1 MVVATQN
8 VRVKDRN
15 FTLFLSA
22 AAIRERVTALGQT
35 IREDFHG
42 QRPLLLGVLN
52 GAFIFMADLSR
63 AIADDLEINFIRYAS
78 YEGTTSSGTVTA
90 LLDIPDTVANRP
102 VIVVEDI
109 VDTGRTMQ
117 KIKQDLRQK
126 GAASVHLATLLLK
139 PESLEIPIQIDY
151 LGFEIEDRFVVG
163 YGLDYDGHGRQLSA
177 LYAETR

>member
-22 AAIRERVTALGQT
+22 AAIRERVTTLGQS
-35 IREDFHG
+35 IRKDFDG

-63 AIADDLEINFIRYAS
+63 AIAGELEIAFVRYAS
-78 YEGTTSSGTVTA
+78 YEGTTSSGTVKT
-90 LLDIPDTVANRP
+90 LLDIPDTVAGRP

-109 VDTGRTMQ
+109 VDTGHTMQ
-117 KIKQDLRQK
+117 KITQDLQKK
-126 GAASVHLATLLLK
+126 GAASVHLAALLLK
-139 PESLEIPIQIDY
+139 PEALQVPIEMDY
-151 LGFEIEDRFVVG
+151 VGFEIEDRFVVG
-163 YGLDYDGHGRQLSA
+163 YGLDYDGHGRQLSG
-177 LYAETR
+177 LYAESH